1 MIRNLF
7 PTYFSSFLTAFYFC
21 WAGGGENFSGKR
33 VRRQENIF
41 SAHPLMTDDLPF
53 GGVGSLG
60 DDR

>member
-1 MIRNLF
+1 MYLVSTSPLAPSVGR
-7 PTYFSSFLTAFYFC
+7 
-21 WAGGGENFSGKR
+21 GGENFSGKR

-53 GGVGSLG
+53 GGVGSPG